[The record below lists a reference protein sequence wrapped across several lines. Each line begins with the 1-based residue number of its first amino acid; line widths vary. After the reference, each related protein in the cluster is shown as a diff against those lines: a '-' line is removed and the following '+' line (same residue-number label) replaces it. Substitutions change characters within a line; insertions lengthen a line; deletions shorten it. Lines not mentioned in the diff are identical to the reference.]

1 VATVR
6 LGEMLLARGLI
17 TRQQLDAALA
27 AQLQF
32 GGRLG
37 TNLVELGLID
47 DGRLAACLSEQL
59 GVPYVRPQALAAVP
73 RDVIALMS
81 HKLAKKYRAVP
92 LRAQG
97 NELHLCLADPQNF
110 ENLDELAFVLNR
122 PLRPYVVTEVTLN
135 YALERYYGIPRETRI
150 TAGPSGWRELGAA
163 SGQQA
168 GVVPQSFGAMMSA
181 LPGTTPRPELG
192 GQMGVV
198 DQLAA
203 VMSEEDV
210 TTALFRYVTDLFAE
224 VVLLAQMESVG
235 GAEGGPMPVLAG
247 NRSRARPCSQRTPL
261 TLAEGSLGRA
271 LLAKPQVLHQ
281 PHLADAELG
290 ALCTAFG
297 LPTDNVTL
305 ISIFNGP
312 RAAYGVIGQGLDE
325 AGLRHAFP
333 GLKSMVAKTTQALHI
348 VAIRNDIRVA

>member
-1 VATVR
+1 
-6 LGEMLLARGLI
+6 MLLARGLL
-17 TRQQLDAALA
+17 TRQQLEAALG

-73 RDVIALMS
+73 RDVIALMP

-97 NELHLCLADPQNF
+97 NDLHLCLADPQNF
-110 ENLDELAFVLNR
+110 ENLDELAFALNR

-135 YALERYYGIPRETRI
+135 YALERYYGIPREPRI
-150 TAGPSGWRELGAA
+150 TTGVTGWRELG
-163 SGQQA
+163 GPTPQP
-168 GVVPQSFGAMMSA
+168 GVVPKSFGNLLPAAPSSA
-181 LPGTTPRPELG
+181 TRPELG
-192 GQMGVV
+192 II

-210 TTALFRYVTDLFAE
+210 TAALFRYFTELFEE
-224 VVLLAQMESVG
+224 VVLLANVDG
-235 GAEGGPMPVLAG
+235 VEGRPTPVLAG
-247 NRSRARPCSQRTPL
+247 SRNRARPLGQRRPL
-261 TLAEGSLGRA
+261 SMTEGSLGRS
-271 LLAKPQVLHQ
+271 LLSKPQVLHH
-281 PHLADAELG
+281 PRLNDAEVS
-290 ALCTAFG
+290 ALCTALG
-297 LPTDNVTL
+297 LPIVNVTL
-305 ISIFNGP
+305 LSIFNGS

-325 AGLRHAFP
+325 SQLRHAFA
-333 GLKSMVAKTTQALHI
+333 GLKSMVGKATQALRI
-348 VAIRNDIRVA
+348 VALRNEIRVA